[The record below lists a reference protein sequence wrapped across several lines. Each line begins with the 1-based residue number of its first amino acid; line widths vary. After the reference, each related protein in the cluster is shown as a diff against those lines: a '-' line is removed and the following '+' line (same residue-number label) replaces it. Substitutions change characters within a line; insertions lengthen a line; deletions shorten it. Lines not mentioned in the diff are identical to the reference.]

1 MGSKYKFV
9 PKEGPPPGYYENS
22 SNVIKSKIPAAHIRT
37 ETSPYRRPEEIT
49 PDPGTY
55 DGHLKT
61 FGDGL
66 KNIDMGNKYK
76 FVPKEGPPPGLYE
89 NSSDAIKPKVFA
101 AHIREETSPYRRP
114 EEITPDPG

>member
-9 PKEGPPPGYYENS
+9 PKEGPPPGLYENFS
-22 SNVIKSKIPAAHIRT
+22 DAVKPKAFAAHIRE
-37 ETSPYRRPEEIT
+37 ETSPYRRPIEIL

-55 DGHLKT
+55 DGHLT
-61 FGDGL
+61 AFGDNL
-66 KNIDMGNKYK
+66 NNIDMGNKYK

-101 AHIREETSPYRRP
+101 AHIREETSPYRRK
-114 EEITPDPG
+114 